1 LDDEAMSKKYAI
13 RPDLEEFVTRLV
25 ESGRYLCAAEV
36 ISDGLDLL
44 KDQEVAREAR
54 RAELLA
60 SIDAA
65 MADIDAN
72 GGIPAEDVFAEME
85 ELIRSKESRDA
96 AE

>member
-1 LDDEAMSKKYAI
+1 MARKYSV
-13 RPDLEEFVTRLV
+13 RPDLEAFVDQLV
-25 ESGRYLCAAEV
+25 ASGRYLCAAEA

>member
-1 LDDEAMSKKYAI
+1 MAKTYTI
-13 RPDLEEFVTRLV
+13 RPDLEAFVDQLV
-25 ESGRYLCAAEV
+25 ASGRYLCAAEV
-36 ISDGLDLL
+36 ISDGLELL

-72 GGIPAEDVFAEME
+72 GGISAEEVFAEME
-85 ELIRSKESRDA
+85 ELIRSREKRDA

>member
-1 LDDEAMSKKYAI
+1 MAKTYTI
-13 RPDLEEFVTRLV
+13 RPDLEAFVDQLV
-25 ESGRYLCAAEV
+25 ASGRYLCAAEV
-36 ISDGLDLL
+36 ISDGLELL

-72 GGIPAEDVFAEME
+72 GGIPAEEVFAEME
-85 ELIRSKESRDA
+85 ELIRSREKRDA

>member
-1 LDDEAMSKKYAI
+1 MAKTYTI
-13 RPDLEEFVTRLV
+13 RPDLEAFVDQLV
-25 ESGRYLCAAEV
+25 ASGRYLCAAEV

-72 GGIPAEDVFAEME
+72 GGIPAEEVFAEME
-85 ELIRSKESRDA
+85 ELIRSKEKRDA

>member
-1 LDDEAMSKKYAI
+1 MSKKYAI
-13 RPDLEEFVTRLV
+13 RPDLEAFVDQLV
-25 ESGRYLCAAEV
+25 ASGRYFCAAEV

-60 SIDAA
+60 GIDAA

>member
-1 LDDEAMSKKYAI
+1 MAKTYTI
-13 RPDLEEFVTRLV
+13 RPDLEAFVDQLV
-25 ESGRYLCAAEV
+25 ASGRYLCAAEV
-36 ISDGLDLL
+36 ISDGLELL

-72 GGIPAEDVFAEME
+72 GGIPAEEVFAEME

>member
-1 LDDEAMSKKYAI
+1 MAKTYTI
-13 RPDLEEFVTRLV
+13 RPDLEAFVERLV
-25 ESGRYLCAAEV
+25 ASGRYECAAEV

-65 MADIDAN
+65 TADIDAN
-72 GGIPAEDVFAEME
+72 GGIPAEKVFAEME
-85 ELIRSKESRDA
+85 ELIRSREKRDA

>member
-1 LDDEAMSKKYAI
+1 MAKTYTI
-13 RPDLEEFVTRLV
+13 RPDLEAFVDQLV
-25 ESGRYLCAAEV
+25 ASGRYLCAAEV

-72 GGIPAEDVFAEME
+72 GGIPAEEVFAEME
-85 ELIRSKESRDA
+85 ELIRSREKRDA